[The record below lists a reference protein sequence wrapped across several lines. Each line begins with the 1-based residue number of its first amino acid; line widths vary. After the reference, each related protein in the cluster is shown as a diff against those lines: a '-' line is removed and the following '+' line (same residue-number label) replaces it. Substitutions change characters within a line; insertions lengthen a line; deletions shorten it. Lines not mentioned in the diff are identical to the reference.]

1 MFAMT
6 HIEQN
11 SHVHENPQFHMQ
23 THILILQ
30 LLYFIRDH
38 GIFQW
43 DVYNLSK
50 KCIHKGLLTS
60 SDICTH
66 NHEIPKLPSMHY
78 QP

>member
-11 SHVHENPQFHMQ
+11 SHVHENPQFLMQ

-38 GIFQW
+38 DIFQG
-43 DVYNLSK
+43 DV
-50 KCIHKGLLTS
+50 
-60 SDICTH
+60 
-66 NHEIPKLPSMHY
+66 
-78 QP
+78 

>member
-38 GIFQW
+38 DIFQG
-43 DVYNLSK
+43 DV
-50 KCIHKGLLTS
+50 
-60 SDICTH
+60 
-66 NHEIPKLPSMHY
+66 
-78 QP
+78 